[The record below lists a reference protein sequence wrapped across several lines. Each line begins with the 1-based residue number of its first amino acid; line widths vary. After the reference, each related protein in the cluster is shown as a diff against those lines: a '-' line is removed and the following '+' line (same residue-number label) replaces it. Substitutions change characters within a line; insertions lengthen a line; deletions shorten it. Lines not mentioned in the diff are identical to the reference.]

1 VHIGRTLREARER
14 RGLSLDDAERATKIR
29 ARQLAAL
36 EAERFDRLPSS
47 VYARS
52 FLREYADF
60 LGLDGLRLAEEYK
73 AQFPAAEPALEL
85 QPLPA
90 TRPLVSRGSKT
101 AAVVLA
107 CAGLLGLLAWRID
120 SGPGNSETPM
130 PPLAQ
135 PQRPAAPAPEAPPH
149 LVGARHQQPAT
160 VSHLTLVAA
169 RGDCWLSVHVADR
182 AGAVLW
188 EGMLFQ
194 GQSRR
199 FSQRSLWIRMGA
211 PWNLDVRL
219 NGKPLR
225 TLPVNTGN
233 VLVTGAGA
241 KLAT

>member
-1 VHIGRTLREARER
+1 VHIGQTLREARER

-29 ARQLAAL
+29 ARQLEAL
-36 EAERFDRLPSS
+36 EAERFDRLPSGA
-47 VYARS
+47 YTRS

-60 LGLDGLRLAEEYK
+60 LGLDGVRLVEEYK
-73 AQFPAAEPALEL
+73 AQFPTTDPALEF

-90 TRPLVSRGSKT
+90 MRPLVSRGSKT

-107 CAGLLGLLAWRID
+107 CAGLLGLLAWRLD
-120 SGPGNSETPM
+120 SGSGGSATPIR
-130 PPLAQ
+130 PLAQ
-135 PQRPAAPAPEAPPH
+135 PQTSPEAETPPH
-149 LVGARHQQPAT
+149 LVRARHRAPT

-169 RGDCWLSVHVADR
+169 RGDCWLSVRAGDR

-188 EGMLFQ
+188 EGMLYQ

-199 FSQRSLWIRMGA
+199 FSQRSVWIRMGA

-219 NGKPLR
+219 NGKQVR
-225 TLPVNTGN
+225 TLPTVTANL
-233 VLVTGAGA
+233 LVTGAGA